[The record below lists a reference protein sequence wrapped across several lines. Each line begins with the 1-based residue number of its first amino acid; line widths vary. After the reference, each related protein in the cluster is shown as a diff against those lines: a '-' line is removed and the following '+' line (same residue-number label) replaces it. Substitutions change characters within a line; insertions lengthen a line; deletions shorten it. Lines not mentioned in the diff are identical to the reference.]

1 MPATRRAMLTTGL
14 LAGATGRATAQPQAQ
29 PQAGPLRLL
38 VGYPAGGGTDLVAR
52 ALAERLG
59 RVLGQPVVTDNRPGA
74 NTIIAT
80 QAALAAAADGS
91 TLLQAGSATL
101 VVNPLL
107 YRRLPYDA
115 ERDLVTLA
123 ITNGVPLVVVVKP
136 ALPAAT
142 LAELT
147 ALARRRA
154 AGAEG
159 PLPFASNGL
168 GNPTHLAAE
177 MYAAQAGLRLT
188 HVPFQGSSRAL
199 VSVLA
204 GDTPLMVDTIGSA
217 LPYIRDGRL
226 RALGVTTPERLAV
239 LPAVPTIAEQGFPG
253 FDASFWYGIAV
264 SARTP
269 AATQQRLHAA
279 LAEAMADA
287 PFRTLLANLGLSPEP
302 PRSLAELAAYV
313 AADRARWAGVIRAS
327 GVTLE

>member
-1 MPATRRAMLTTGL
+1 MPATRRALLATGL
-14 LAGATGRATAQPQAQ
+14 LAAGAAQAQ
-29 PQAGPLRLL
+29 AQAGPLRLL

-52 ALAERLG
+52 ALGERLG
-59 RVLGQPVVTDNRPGA
+59 RVLGAPVVTDNRPGA

-80 QAALAAAADGS
+80 QAALAAPAEGT

-123 ITNGVPLVVVVKP
+123 VSNGVPLVVVVNP
-136 ALPAAT
+136 SLPATT

-147 ALARRRA
+147 ALAHRRA
-154 AGAEG
+154 AGPEG

-199 VSVLA
+199 ISVLN

-226 RALGVTTPERLAV
+226 RALGVTTPARLAV
-239 LPAVPTIAEQGFPG
+239 LPQVPTVAEQGFPG

-264 SARTP
+264 GARVP
-269 AATQQRLHAA
+269 LATQQRLHAA
-279 LAEAMADA
+279 LAEAMADDA
-287 PFRTLLANLGLSPEP
+287 FRTLLASLGLSPEP
-302 PRSLAELAAYV
+302 PRSLAELASFV

-327 GVTLE
+327 GITLE